1 MKKILVSA
9 LLITASSVVL
19 AQEYV
24 TPTDMPEQAQ
34 TKMYSILTDYNKCMM
49 QGHLTSNYKGNNP
62 QEAAQSILQ
71 SCETHLDELKT
82 HLSSNNVETSLV
94 EGMAKSMRSKAAR
107 QLMTK
112 TMNNYAAQ
120 ASAMANAEKLKQQSE
135 NQE

>member
-1 MKKILVSA
+1 MKKFLISA
-9 LLITASSVVL
+9 LLLSASSVVF

-24 TPTDMPEQAQ
+24 TPADMSDEAQ

-49 QGHLTSNYKGNNP
+49 QGHLKISHKAETP
-62 QEAAQSILQ
+62 QQAAEEVMQ
-71 SCETHLDELKT
+71 SCESHLDELKS
-82 HLSSNNVETSLV
+82 HLTSNGVEKGLV

-120 ASAMANAEKLKQQSE
+120 AAAMANAEKLKQQSE
-135 NQE
+135 KQ